1 MKEYKRLTEKDI
13 PLSVVRNIKHETFY
27 YRLRELEDKIES
39 GELRDTEEI
48 RKETAKEILEN
59 VNILIKEALLAQ
71 RLGGVYPLEEAFT
84 ELAEKYGVEVEK

>member
-48 RKETAKEILEN
+48 RKETAKEIFDMIFSKN
-59 VNILIKEALLAQ
+59 NICGFFYAIGFTQEKEYAS
-71 RLGGVYPLEEAFT
+71 
-84 ELAEKYGVEVEK
+84 KYGVEVEE